1 MVPVATIEKGGVD
14 VGALPD
20 RSIGLRIYQYSD
32 IYDPRMPKPLL
43 PERPMAPAVFQ
54 ILIALADQ
62 PCHGYG
68 IMLDIAERSH
78 GKVKLSPGTLYG
90 AIKQMLQDDLI
101 EEIAGGRTDDERR
114 RYYRLRREG
123 REAARQEMARMSALL
138 NHARLTTL
146 RSNET

>member
-1 MVPVATIEKGGVD
+1 
-14 VGALPD
+14 
-20 RSIGLRIYQYSD
+20 
-32 IYDPRMPKPLL
+32 MPKPLL

-62 PCHGYG
+62 PLHGYG
-68 IMLDIAERSH
+68 IMLDIAERSQ

-90 AIKQMLQDDLI
+90 SIKQMLEDGWI
-101 EEIAGGRTDDERR
+101 EECAGRQTADAERR

-138 NHARLTTL
+138 NHARLTSL
-146 RSNET
+146 RSNEG